1 MGIEN
6 VNTSALKAP
15 IDSLTEVVAPV
26 SGVKVTVRESHHE
39 LYEFELVVSDLKK
52 NECTD
57 GSCSLNSFNRRTQI
71 RTQIRTQLQL

>member
-39 LYEFELVVSDLKK
+39 LYEFELVVSDLDTGLTFK
-52 NECTD
+52 TI
-57 GSCSLNSFNRRTQI
+57 NSNNLADLLDRQHKLLLAFAV
-71 RTQIRTQLQL
+71 